1 MKHKSH
7 CYWEHKSPLE
17 CVVLNT
23 EGCPPGCSAC
33 CSDLNTMFSLLRD
46 CQETVI
52 ARGAGPICPFVLCIP
67 KE

>member
-23 EGCPPGCSAC
+23 EGCHPGCSAC
-33 CSDLNTMFSLLRD
+33 CSDRPEHDVLVTQGFSGTSDSKRSWPHLPV
-46 CQETVI
+46 CV
-52 ARGAGPICPFVLCIP
+52 VYS
-67 KE
+67 